1 MLHIDKANLVKSI
14 LLRLANALK
23 KCEEEGKMR
32 LKFERLDPAEFY
44 TTKTVAKHPKTVNF
58 YPNFGMVRLLLSLF
72 RVRENMKVYL
82 PQLRLWRSKSIG
94 NVIIILLM
102 QLVLGTLR
110 MI

>member
-32 LKFERLDPAEFY
+32 LKFERLDPTEFY
-44 TTKTVAKHPKTVNF
+44 TTKTVTKHPKTVNF

-94 NVIIILLM
+94 IVIIILLM

>member
-14 LLRLANALK
+14 LLRLAKALK

-32 LKFERLDPAEFY
+32 LTFERLDPAEFY
-44 TTKTVAKHPKTVNF
+44 TTKTVAKRPKTVNF
-58 YPNFGMVRLLLSLF
+58 HPHFGMVRLWLSLF
-72 RVRENMKVYL
+72 RVRENMKIYL
-82 PQLRLWRSKSIG
+82 PRLRLWRSKSFG
-94 NVIIILLM
+94 NVIIMLLM